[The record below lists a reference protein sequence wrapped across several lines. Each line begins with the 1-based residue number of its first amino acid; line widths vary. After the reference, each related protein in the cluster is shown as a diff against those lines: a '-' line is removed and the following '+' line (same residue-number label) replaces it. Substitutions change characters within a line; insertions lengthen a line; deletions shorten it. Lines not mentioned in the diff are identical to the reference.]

1 MSLRWKRQTSEEK
14 MTATK
19 TQNTAIDHQLILE
32 LKIDASGEV
41 TRKQSKLGRKD
52 TLEGKLL
59 AQVYPGIQVA
69 RVSVPYELAPY
80 EQSVV
85 ENRMMK
91 LVYGGVE
98 YKLVGASGSAKDGKF
113 YFVDQAHA
121 AQIAERFQHWPEAAI
136 VYFAILVSDCKLMV
150 EEPDLRIAI
159 VEDHVLGTNDCRGW
173 ARESIYKKLKIGT
186 NRFCQFRLAFD
197 TREPKQAKGALK
209 AMSDR
214 VAERLGVDLILPES
228 ACKPALKGSVRFLP
242 QLGTSGRMY
251 TGPAIL
257 GIKEVSRVSEFGS
270 SYTLIEHA
278 SEDALQFEIM
288 LCALKRIS
296 KLRKAWDEGDY
307 QALFEII
314 GKSEI
319 TTNDDDVSF
328 NPESLEQGEDTAS
341 EGWDPAEAVL
351 LADRTGNAIKFP
363 YVFNQLNRKLARWV
377 FRTCT
382 GGDLKL
388 PSFALA
394 DDGVLIEHRGKI
406 ISASDWIPEDTSITS
421 LTAEKGLC
429 VRYPIRMQEDLLPVR
444 HLTNDEFVPM
454 LKQALGAPDLDES
467 AVAHILD
474 RQLRMEGTYILH
486 SKTAS
491 KNGGDFDFDTIC
503 VMPSDQFPRFIEG
516 RIAYGEKFQQEKTKH
531 KKAKSPWWNVYLVA
545 MKARGNKIGSIT
557 DLKTSCLA
565 AGRPDLAYKL
575 VQQLQNALD
584 SLKHKV
590 EIDESVIS
598 DIRKEIAPAPWLRY
612 KRERKVSDL
621 PAHLNDVAN
630 TDKVGRLYNVLR
642 KEFGFLPSPTDGS
655 FEERMT
661 IEDFRGLF
669 TGETVSREM
678 FEECQLVN
686 SIYGD
691 IASRIVQ
698 REEEIK
704 LQLKNAQAL
713 WEAVRK
719 SDDKEQRKSAVLARN
734 KAQAAL
740 WEHEKDAK
748 DQFSSLHLFVHYWA
762 QGKEEDRRAWAQ
774 AMNTVVTGGTGSG
787 AVLFQSFPQEV
798 VDTFAEVTGGQKVRV
813 RLPKTINGHVRF
825 DHEQRAWLVERMVNP
840 EGPEGEKKV
849 FLFQYKGKRNLVFE
863 NTSAPTVMENS

>member
-1 MSLRWKRQTSEEK
+1 
-14 MTATK
+14 MTATR
-19 TQNTAIDHQLILE
+19 TQNTAINHQLILE
-32 LKIDASGEV
+32 LKIDASGQV

-69 RVSVPYELAPY
+69 RVSVPFELAPY

-85 ENRMMK
+85 ENTMMK
-91 LVYGGVE
+91 LSYGGVE
-98 YKLVGASGSAKDGKF
+98 YRLVGASGSAKDGKF
-113 YFVDQAHA
+113 YFVDQTHA
-121 AQIAERFQHWPEAAI
+121 GKIAERFQHWPEAAI

-150 EEPDLRIAI
+150 EEPDLRIAV

-173 ARESIYKKLKIGT
+173 ARESLYKKLKIGT

-197 TREPKQAKGALK
+197 VREPKQAKGALK

-251 TGPAIL
+251 TGPAYL

-288 LCALKRIS
+288 LWALKRIS

-319 TTNDDDVSF
+319 AANDDDVSF
-328 NPESLEQGEDTAS
+328 DPDSLEQGQDSAS
-341 EGWDPAEAVL
+341 EGWDPAEAIL

-363 YVFNQLNRKLARWV
+363 YVFNQLNRKLARWA

-388 PSFALA
+388 PAFALA

-444 HLTNDEFVPM
+444 HLANNEFVPM

-467 AVAHILD
+467 VVAHILD

-503 VMPSDQFPRFIEG
+503 VMPSDQFPKFIEG

-575 VQQLQNALD
+575 VEQLQNALD

-621 PAHLNDVAN
+621 PSHLNDVAS

-642 KEFGFLPSPTDGS
+642 KEFGFLPSPTDGN
-655 FEERMT
+655 FEERMS

-669 TGETVSREM
+669 TGETVTREM

-704 LQLKNAQAL
+704 LQFKNAQAL

-719 SDDKEQRKSAVLARN
+719 SEDKEQRKSAVLARN

-762 QGKEEDRRAWAQ
+762 QGKEENRRAWAQ
-774 AMNTVVTGGTGSG
+774 AMNTIVTGGTGSG
-787 AVLFQSFPQEV
+787 AVLFQAFPQEV

-825 DHEQRAWLVERMVNP
+825 DPEQRAWLVERLVNP

-863 NTSAPTVMENS
+863 NTSAPAVMENS